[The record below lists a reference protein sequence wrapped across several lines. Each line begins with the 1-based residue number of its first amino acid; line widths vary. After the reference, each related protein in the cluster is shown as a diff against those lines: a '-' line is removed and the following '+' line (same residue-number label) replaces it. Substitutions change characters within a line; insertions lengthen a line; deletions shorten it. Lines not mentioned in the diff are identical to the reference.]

1 MSSGTSHLEIY
12 VGPTIESDAIPSTP
26 TSSESSVDDQDEVN
40 SRTVPDWLRYRDL
53 LGYSGF
59 KLDSYRDVR
68 EFYERSSWFRSLTVD
83 VSNGVLSEYSRVCR
97 DYEENALCKDAGL
110 VCIPE

>member
-1 MSSGTSHLEIY
+1 MPSSTSHPKIY
-12 VGPTIESDAIPSTP
+12 VGPIVDADSIPSTP
-26 TSSESSVDDQDEVN
+26 TSSESSVDQDEVN
-40 SRTVPDWLRYRDL
+40 SRIVPDWLRYRDFL
-53 LGYSGF
+53 EYSGF
-59 KLDSYRDVR
+59 QLDSYRDVR
-68 EFYERSSWFRSLTVD
+68 EFYERSSWFRSLTMD